1 MPSRKRNQ
9 GKARKAKAAAASIA
23 GSKEQSSSAQRQEST
38 PPGENNDIV
47 ISGGLRLNAGC
58 KHGFK
63 IEESRIH
70 TVKKFVDVYYGSK

>member
-9 GKARKAKAAAASIA
+9 GKARKAKAVAAST

-58 KHGFK
+58 KHGF
-63 IEESRIH
+63 ENDHSRIH
-70 TVKKFVDVYYGSK
+70 TVKKFVNVYYGSK

>member
-47 ISGGLRLNAGC
+47 ISGGLRLNHLFDAADRS
-58 KHGFK
+58 H
-63 IEESRIH
+63 SLDLPPLSPIH
-70 TVKKFVDVYYGSK
+70 L

>member
-9 GKARKAKAAAASIA
+9 GKARKAKAAAASID
-23 GSKEQSSSAQRQEST
+23 GSKEQSSSAHRQEST

-47 ISGGLRLNAGC
+47 ISGLPLNAGC

-63 IEESRIH
+63 IDESRIH
-70 TVKKFVDVYYGSK
+70 MVKKFIDVYFGGK